1 MTNQSWPGPKPR
13 RSAWICGLVL
23 LVLTA
28 SACDRAKATKAA
40 TAPPPPTPVIVAD
53 VTQRSVPIV
62 REYTART
69 EAVPTIEV
77 RARVAG
83 VLEEVLFKEGS
94 EVREGQTLFVI
105 QREEYAAQLDSARA
119 QLAKAQA
126 DLIRARDTSVVDRAR
141 AALNQR
147 KADQGKAQQ
156 DVNRYRPL
164 VEQRAIPKQ
173 DLDTAVSQLAVAQA
187 GVEAAEATLRD
198 AELAQR
204 TQIQL
209 AEAAVNAGKAAV
221 TQAQLNVDYTT
232 VKSPVTGVVGKVQV
246 DRGNLVG
253 KSEPTLLAT
262 VSAID
267 PIYADFPLAEVDYLK
282 LAPRIQLDPSGRV
295 QGATPVITM
304 ILADGTVFPHKGKVV
319 FVDRAVDAKTGTIN
333 VRASFPNPEKVVRP
347 GQFARVRGTVEE
359 RPNAVLVPQR
369 AVMDQ
374 QGSKIVYVVGNDD
387 KVVLKAVTLDERID
401 DSSIVT
407 SGLAGGERV
416 IVEGMQKVRPGAQVK
431 PEMVAAKP
439 AAQPGAPAPGQPAAP
454 APAKPGAPAPAKSGA
469 PGPAKP
475 ASGG

>member
-1 MTNQSWPGPKPR
+1 MRQHNRLERER
-13 RSAWICGLVL
+13 RAAAWLFAL
-23 LVLTA
+23 LILSTTA
-28 SACDRAKATKAA
+28 ACDRANSAKVAA
-40 TAPPPPTPVIVAD
+40 PPPPPTPVIVAE
-53 VTQRSVPIV
+53 VVQRSVPIV

-69 EAVPTIEV
+69 EGVPTIEV

-83 VLEEVLFKEGS
+83 VLEEVLFQEGS
-94 EVREGQTLFVI
+94 EVKQGQTLFTI
-105 QREEYAAQLDSARA
+105 QREEYAAQLESARA

-126 DLIRARDTSVVDRAR
+126 DLIRARDTSVVDRVKAQ
-141 AALNQR
+141 LNQR
-147 KADQGKAQQ
+147 KADLGKAQQ

-164 VEQRAIPKQ
+164 AQARAIPQQ
-173 DLDTAVSQLAVAQA
+173 DLDTALSQEQVAIA
-187 GVEAAEATLRD
+187 GVEAAEAALKD

-209 AEAAVNAGKAAV
+209 GEAAVNSAKAAV

-295 QGATPVITM
+295 QSSGPALTL
-304 ILADGTVFPHKGKVV
+304 ILADGRTFPHKGRVV
-319 FVDRAVDAKTGTIN
+319 FVDRAVDVKTGTIN
-333 VRASFPNPEKVVRP
+333 IRASFPNPEKVVRP
-347 GQFARVRGTVEE
+347 GQFARVRGVVEE

-374 QGSKIVYVVGNDD
+374 QGTKIVFAVGADD
-387 KVVLKAVTLDERID
+387 KVVLKPVALDERID
-401 DSSIVT
+401 DTTIVT
-407 SGLAGGERV
+407 KGLAAGERV
-416 IVEGMQKVRPGAQVK
+416 IVEGMQKVRPGMQVK
-431 PEMVAAKP
+431 PERAAMARPAVPAGGPAP
-439 AAQPGAPAPGQPAAP
+439 AAAPAPGS
-454 APAKPGAPAPAKSGA
+454 PGAPAPAKSVA
-469 PGPAKP
+469 PTPPKP

>member
-1 MTNQSWPGPKPR
+1 
-13 RSAWICGLVL
+13 L
-23 LVLTA
+23 LVLA
-28 SACDRAKATKAA
+28 VSACDRAKADKAA
-40 TAPPPPTPVIVAD
+40 PAPPPPTPVIVAD
-53 VTQRSVPIV
+53 VVQRSVPIV

-69 EAVPTIEV
+69 EGVPTIEV

-83 VLEEVLFKEGS
+83 VLEEVMFKEGS
-94 EVREGQTLFVI
+94 EVKQGQTLFTI
-105 QREEYAAQLDSARA
+105 QREEYAAQLESARA

-126 DLIRARDTSVVDRAR
+126 DLIRARDTSVVDRVKAQ
-141 AALNQR
+141 LNQR
-147 KADQGKAQQ
+147 KADLGKAQQ

-164 VEQRAIPKQ
+164 AQARAIPQQ
-173 DLDTAVSQLAVAQA
+173 DLDTAISQEKVAVAA
-187 GVEAAEATLRD
+187 VEAAEAALKD

-204 TQIQL
+204 TQLQL
-209 AEAAVNAGKAAV
+209 AEAAVNSAKAAV

-246 DRGNLVG
+246 DSGNLVG

-295 QGATPVITM
+295 QSSGPALTM
-304 ILADGTVFPHKGKVV
+304 ILADGTTFPHKGRVV
-319 FVDRAVDAKTGTIN
+319 FVDRAVDVKTGTIN
-333 VRASFPNPEKVVRP
+333 IRAAFPNPEKVVRP
-347 GQFARVRGTVEE
+347 GQFARVRGVVEE

-374 QGSKIVYVVGNDD
+374 QGTKIVFVVGADD
-387 KVVLKAVTLDERID
+387 KVVLKPVALDERID

-407 SGLAGGERV
+407 KGLAAGERV
-416 IVEGMQKVRPGAQVK
+416 IVEGMQKVRPGMQVK
-431 PEMVAAKP
+431 PERAA
-439 AAQPGAPAPGQPAAP
+439 AAAP
-454 APAKPGAPAPAKSGA
+454 APAGAAPVQPGGPAPAKTGA
-469 PGPAKP
+469 PAAPKAGAPAPAKP

>member
-1 MTNQSWPGPKPR
+1 MRYHR
-13 RSAWICGLVL
+13 RLEQERRWAAWILGLL
-23 LVLTA
+23 LLTTTA
-28 SACDRAKATKAA
+28 ACDRAKSAKAPA
-40 TAPPPPTPVIVAD
+40 APPPTTVLVAD
-53 VTQRSVPIV
+53 VVQRPVPIV

-94 EVREGQTLFVI
+94 EVKEGQTLFVI

-126 DLIRARDTSVVDRAR
+126 DLTRARDTSVVDRVQAQ
-141 AALNQR
+141 LNQR
-147 KADQGKAQQ
+147 KADLGKAQQ

-164 VEQRAIPKQ
+164 VAARAIPQQ
-173 DLDTAVSQLAVAQA
+173 DLDTALSQEKVGVA

-204 TQIQL
+204 TQVQL
-209 AEAAVNAGKAAV
+209 AEAAVNSAKASI

-253 KSEPTLLAT
+253 KSDPTLLAT
-262 VSAID
+262 VSSID
-267 PIYADFPLAEVDYLK
+267 PIYVDFNLAEVDYLK
-282 LAPRIQLDPSGRV
+282 LAPQIQLDPAGRV
-295 QGATPVITM
+295 QSAGPALSLA
-304 ILADGTVFPHKGKVV
+304 LADGSTFPHKGRVV
-319 FVDRAVDAKTGTIN
+319 FVDRAVDQKTGTIN
-333 VRASFPNPEKVVRP
+333 VRASFPNPGKVVRP
-347 GQFARVRGTVEE
+347 GQFARVRGIVEE

-374 QGSKIVYVVGNDD
+374 QGTKIVFVVGADD
-387 KVVLKAVTLDERID
+387 KVVLKPVTLDERID

-407 SGLAGGERV
+407 KGLAAGERV
-416 IVEGMQKVRPGAQVK
+416 IVEGMQKVRPGMQVK
-431 PEMVAAKP
+431 PERAAVAKP
-439 AAQPGAPAPGQPAAP
+439 AASPA
-454 APAKPGAPAPAKSGA
+454 APAPAKSGA
-469 PGPAKP
+469 PTPGKP

>member
-1 MTNQSWPGPKPR
+1 MKDQSWPGPKTR
-13 RSAWICGLVL
+13 RSAWTLGLVL
-23 LVLTA
+23 IVCTSA
-28 SACDRAKATKAA
+28 ACDRAKATKAPP
-40 TAPPPPTPVIVAD
+40 PPPPTSVIVAD
-53 VTQRSVPIV
+53 VVQRSVPIV

-69 EAVPTIEV
+69 EGVPTIEV

-94 EVREGQTLFVI
+94 EVKQGQTLFTI
-105 QREEYAAQLDSARA
+105 QREEYAAQLESARA

-126 DLIRARDTSVVDRAR
+126 DLVRARDTSVVDRVR
-141 AALNQR
+141 AQLNQR
-147 KADQGKAQQ
+147 QADLGKAQQ

-164 VEQRAIPKQ
+164 AQARAIPQQ
-173 DLDTAVSQLAVAQA
+173 DLDTALSQEKVAVA
-187 GVEAAEATLRD
+187 GVEAAEAALKD

-209 AEAAVNAGKAAV
+209 SEAAVNSAKAAV

-246 DRGNLVG
+246 DSGNLVG

-282 LAPRIQLDPSGRV
+282 LAPRIQLDPSGRARSS
-295 QGATPVITM
+295 GPALTL
-304 ILADGTVFPHKGKVV
+304 ILADGTAFPDKGRVV
-319 FVDRAVDAKTGTIN
+319 FVDRAVDVKTGTIN
-333 VRASFPNPEKVVRP
+333 VRAAFPNPEKVVRP
-347 GQFARVRGTVEE
+347 GQFGRVRGVVEE

-374 QGSKIVYVVGNDD
+374 QGTKIVLVVGADD
-387 KVVLKAVTLDERID
+387 KVVLKPVTLDERIN

-407 SGLAGGERV
+407 KGLAAGERV
-416 IVEGMQKVRPGAQVK
+416 IVEGMQKVRPGMQVK
-431 PEMVAAKP
+431 PERAAAAAP
-439 AAQPGAPAPGQPAAP
+439 AAAPGAPAPTQPAPAKTGAP
-454 APAKPGAPAPAKSGA
+454 APAKPGAPAPAK
-469 PGPAKP
+469 P